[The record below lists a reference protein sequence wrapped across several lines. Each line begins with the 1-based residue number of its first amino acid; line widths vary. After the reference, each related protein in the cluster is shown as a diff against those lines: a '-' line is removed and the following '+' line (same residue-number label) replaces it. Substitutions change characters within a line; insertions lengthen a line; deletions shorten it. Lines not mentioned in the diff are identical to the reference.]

1 MLNETIRPST
11 IGGIKRL
18 AKQIKKAK
26 SVPHHEALDIAAR
39 NAFFEN
45 FAHARNQLE
54 SSSTLK
60 SGYPLFFT
68 SYWYDR
74 QRRKTGRE
82 VLEIELSIPLL
93 ELATKNELK
102 IANSLGRFRL
112 ATPDLFV
119 HDDVCS
125 SQDEAIELICK
136 AVRVLRFIEATGL
149 KPSRDHTAAYPDREH
164 NNRLPQSD
172 HASHWYDPALGQ
184 FILVDEPYIDA
195 IVDGKRAAWAK
206 EHNWYLKASKWS
218 GMYYPGMSSLFIA
231 TDASTGYDI
240 SALMAKIDNIPS
252 PLTKDNWDG
261 TSANGHE
268 TFFSPLCIT
277 PQDKKRAVAKGTI
290 YRASGS
296 KTRPMVSWGSS
307 HNERRPNAVMPI
319 ESHQFVARLIKA
331 IEQSAAKPIDVN
343 RRLSSIKSKLE
354 DWFFSEYEQDI
365 TDTFELFYYSGIDD
379 DDPLALQASSSKG
392 VIHLLQALKIRL
404 SESYVDCEPLRKMMG
419 KIDTSIKLT
428 SSLQ

>member
-1 MLNETIRPST
+1 MCVCMYVFTYVGMYAGCIF
-11 IGGIKRL
+11 IYYI
-18 AKQIKKAK
+18 ICY
-26 SVPHHEALDIAAR
+26 I
-39 NAFFEN
+39 
-45 FAHARNQLE
+45 
-54 SSSTLK
+54 SSLRHT
-60 SGYPLFFT
+60 F
-68 SYWYDR
+68 
-74 QRRKTGRE
+74 QNRE

-307 HNERRPNAVMPI
+307 HNERRPNAQATQDS
-319 ESHQFVARLIKA
+319 ESKGTCR
-331 IEQSAAKPIDVN
+331 
-343 RRLSSIKSKLE
+343 
-354 DWFFSEYEQDI
+354 QDI
-365 TDTFELFYYSGIDD
+365 CGS
-379 DDPLALQASSSKG
+379 
-392 VIHLLQALKIRL
+392 
-404 SESYVDCEPLRKMMG
+404 RKE
-419 KIDTSIKLT
+419 
-428 SSLQ
+428 

>member
-218 GMYYPGMSSLFIA
+218 GMYYGY
-231 TDASTGYDI
+231 TD
-240 SALMAKIDNIPS
+240 LMVDGAPS
-252 PLTKDNWDG
+252 P
-261 TSANGHE
+261 
-268 TFFSPLCIT
+268 
-277 PQDKKRAVAKGTI
+277 
-290 YRASGS
+290 
-296 KTRPMVSWGSS
+296 
-307 HNERRPNAVMPI
+307 
-319 ESHQFVARLIKA
+319 HQ
-331 IEQSAAKPIDVN
+331 P
-343 RRLSSIKSKLE
+343 
-354 DWFFSEYEQDI
+354 
-365 TDTFELFYYSGIDD
+365 
-379 DDPLALQASSSKG
+379 
-392 VIHLLQALKIRL
+392 
-404 SESYVDCEPLRKMMG
+404 
-419 KIDTSIKLT
+419 DTSLRWLIDRPR
-428 SSLQ
+428 S